1 MKRGQ
6 FLTRQQIE
14 LAETFTKALL
24 LSGRSGLAV
33 AGDGAVDEIITLV
46 VDGSDR
52 RGGGHVASILGEY
65 GRIAKILYRQNVFVY
80 LKVRV

>member
-52 RGGGHVASILGEY
+52 RGGGHIA
-65 GRIAKILYRQNVFVY
+65 RISSVNMAGLPKFFIDRMSLYT
-80 LKVRV
+80 